1 MQFDR
6 VNFQQ
11 LPQTLQFQRCECV
24 RRQSI
29 RGIACDIRGQH
40 PQRESYSAGSAA
52 ARAAAR
58 RRRRWRASGLT
69 RRIPPVHTTCPSPTV
84 TTQWAT
90 HRLPM
95 KQAPTRGAASRP
107 PRGHTQARDH
117 TTISN
122 TDCPAPASRQ
132 VTTQP
137 TRCAHPP
144 RRYPPPPTP
153 GRPPRGA
160 AFRVARASALRNQT
174 SGGTSRAARWG
185 RSTSGRAGRPRR
197 SSRHR
202 RTFLA
207 RP

>member
-1 MQFDR
+1 
-6 VNFQQ
+6 
-11 LPQTLQFQRCECV
+11 V

-122 TDCPAPASRQ
+122 ADCAAPASRQ

-153 GRPPRGA
+153 GRGAPRTPRRGGPGGEG
-160 AFRVARASALRNQT
+160 RRLLTVMTRRLRNPT
-174 SGGTSRAARWG
+174 WGGTWRAVRPGRW
-185 RSTSGRAGRPRR
+185 TSGRAGRPPR
-197 SSRHR
+197 SSCR
-202 RTFLA
+202 RRRCPA
-207 RP
+207 RPSRRNPSRR